1 MHRTVKLLTS
11 VLVISLCLSGCMGT
25 STNDT
30 LALQAGDYVAM
41 LPFESSDTRVKHVG
55 LISDQDI
62 RIEIESGLMD
72 LSKQYFDPSSVGYR
86 THTFLDFD
94 ELDATDGSRGL
105 LGTLRDDNP
114 NGLNPSRDEAFDT
127 GNGEVTGAT
136 ILVDIYELDWYN
148 TNDNLR
154 GISLALVVNDEV
166 EDDAGNTC
174 EITKEKL
181 QNYIEVTA
189 GKLVNYM
196 RERFNDI
203 SARIPIYI
211 AAYSLDSSQESLG
224 GYFYEGMFEG
234 SSGSYNSLDE
244 EWILVPSTQLTTD
257 DPTTAE
263 QFNTFKEDIQNVL
276 PDYTYV
282 TGKAKYE
289 NGNLV
294 KLQLDITSHGK
305 TAGEILAV
313 CQTANSSLSVFTS
326 MDCEYQ
332 ITITNDDTVY
342 AMINRDI
349 DSTETNVNTRF

>member
-136 ILVDIYELDWYN
+136 
-148 TNDNLR
+148 
-154 GISLALVVNDEV
+154 
-166 EDDAGNTC
+166 
-174 EITKEKL
+174 EKL

-326 MDCEYQ
+326 TDCEYQ

>member
-11 VLVISLCLSGCMGT
+11 FLVISLCLSGCMGT

-154 GISLALVVNDEV
+154 GISLALVVMMKSKMMQ
-166 EDDAGNTC
+166 
-174 EITKEKL
+174 EIH
-181 QNYIEVTA
+181 
-189 GKLVNYM
+189 M
-196 RERFNDI
+196 RL
-203 SARIPIYI
+203 PKK
-211 AAYSLDSSQESLG
+211 
-224 GYFYEGMFEG
+224 
-234 SSGSYNSLDE
+234 SYKI
-244 EWILVPSTQLTTD
+244 IL
-257 DPTTAE
+257 
-263 QFNTFKEDIQNVL
+263 
-276 PDYTYV
+276 
-282 TGKAKYE
+282 
-289 NGNLV
+289 
-294 KLQLDITSHGK
+294 
-305 TAGEILAV
+305 
-313 CQTANSSLSVFTS
+313 
-326 MDCEYQ
+326 
-332 ITITNDDTVY
+332 
-342 AMINRDI
+342 R
-349 DSTETNVNTRF
+349 